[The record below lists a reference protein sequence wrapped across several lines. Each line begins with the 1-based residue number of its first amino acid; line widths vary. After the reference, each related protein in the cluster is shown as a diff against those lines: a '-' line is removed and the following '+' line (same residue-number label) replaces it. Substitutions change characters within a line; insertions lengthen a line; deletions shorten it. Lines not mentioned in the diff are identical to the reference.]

1 MSDTNFASLSSG
13 LLARK
18 GGAKP
23 AMRPQVA
30 IMPKE
35 GFSDGFGSGFSGSSA
50 AHNLEDLG
58 WNDMGE
64 DDAPP
69 SRAQAKSKEG
79 TILHLT
85 PEPANQTAEREAKDN
100 DRAAQEELAQ
110 DGSLPGE
117 AVSSEQAGTNASS
130 QANDAEPK
138 PPIVEQQ
145 ETLSRRLGVVDG
157 DDASRARDHG
167 AAPVGIEPEPEPEQE
182 AEAVKSQPSRRRR
195 ASALSR
201 GKRAAFTLRL
211 DAERHLK
218 LRLACTLRNA
228 SAQQLVT
235 DALDIMLGD
244 MPELADLARHAQ
256 SADAKAV
263 TRGPIS

>member
-1 MSDTNFASLSSG
+1 MMNDTNFASLSSG

-35 GFSDGFGSGFSGSSA
+35 GFGDGFSDGFGAGFNGGSA

-69 SRAQAKSKEG
+69 SRAQTDAKESM
-79 TILHLT
+79 ILHLT
-85 PEPANQTAEREAKDN
+85 PEPANQTAERDAKII
-100 DRAAQEELAQ
+100 DRAAQDELAQ
-110 DGSLPGE
+110 SNPVHGDPIALHTARLP
-117 AVSSEQAGTNASS
+117 
-130 QANDAEPK
+130 AESPAK

-145 ETLSRRLGVVDG
+145 EGLSRKLSGQDG
-157 DDASRARDHG
+157 KEPDRHTAVETEPDMDAEAKQTPKP
-167 AAPVGIEPEPEPEQE
+167 AAP
-182 AEAVKSQPSRRRR
+182 RRRR

-218 LRLACTLRNA
+218 LRLACTLRNV

-235 DALDIMLGD
+235 DALDTMLGT
-244 MPELADLARHAQ
+244 MPELADFARHAK
-256 SADAKAV
+256 SADANDAP
-263 TRGPIS
+263 RASNE